1 MCNRCVKIVSGMA
14 GVLVAESAGDDP
26 DVMIQAEDRPG
37 QQERLR
43 HIIEQTRCHIGNFY
57 HLITHQCNAAHNEQ
71 HCTGILRD
79 FKNFPF
85 HDIRLSILLILYSLL
100 PYKVTKKNREYQII

>member
-43 HIIEQTRCHIGNFY
+43 HIIEQPRCHIGDFY
-57 HLITHQCNAAHNEQ
+57 HHYFE
-71 HCTGILRD
+71 
-79 FKNFPF
+79 
-85 HDIRLSILLILYSLL
+85 
-100 PYKVTKKNREYQII
+100 